1 MNRLL
6 ITGALLL
13 IVPAA
18 APAQTKQIQADI
30 DKALQEARVYQDI
43 EIMRRLVQRRVFSFA
58 ASCSKCHSDPFAERV
73 IQLDPSASMLGE
85 VVGRGEGP
93 NHAAANFALWSEV
106 ADGGNRLARLQSS
119 EAIVIDGHYVKGHG
133 VVLQA
138 QLPPSLMMMGRPET
152 AEGGKKTPP
161 PANEWDQ
168 IRRQLWGGKVESVAA
183 PREDPHATNIQDVL
197 LQVLAESGK
206 HFQSLAA
213 NEQLTLNV
221 TFRPAAAA
229 SGTTRVL
236 SDGLER
242 QALSNW
248 LIERGG
254 PAPSTAGGSAAA
266 AGGSTPNAGNISFR
280 DYELLA
286 DFHIKQ
292 GRYQEAV
299 KTLQKALEVNKDA
312 SRTSGLYRKLA
323 SAYLLLDAGQS
334 NPQVFEKVAEFLKKA
349 QEGGKAAAPSQRL
362 ALPTR
367 LVITAPRT
375 ALQQASPGKLEEFRR
390 QITVSWLR
398 FDHPALEQRGEVQS
412 DPEKTDTTGK

>member
-1 MNRLL
+1 MKRLL

-30 DKALQEARVYQDI
+30 DKALQEARAYQDI

-58 ASCSKCHSDPFAERV
+58 ASCGKCHSDPFTERV
-73 IQLDPSASMLGE
+73 IQVDPSASMLVEG
-85 VVGRGEGP
+85 VDRGQDP
-93 NHAAANFALWSEV
+93 HHAAANFALWSEV
-106 ADGGNRLARLQSS
+106 ADGGNRPARLQSS

-138 QLPPSLMMMGRPET
+138 QLPLSLMMMGRPET

-168 IRRQLWGGKVESVAA
+168 IRKQLWGEKVESVAA

-197 LQVLAESGK
+197 LQVLAENGK

-229 SGTTRVL
+229 SGTSRVL
-236 SDGLER
+236 SDGLGK
-242 QALSNW
+242 ALSNW

-254 PAPSTAGGSAAA
+254 STPNTAGGSAAA
-266 AGGSTPNAGNISFR
+266 AGGSAPNAGNISFR

-323 SAYLLLDAGQS
+323 SAYL
-334 NPQVFEKVAEFLKKA
+334 
-349 QEGGKAAAPSQRL
+349 
-362 ALPTR
+362 
-367 LVITAPRT
+367 
-375 ALQQASPGKLEEFRR
+375 
-390 QITVSWLR
+390 
-398 FDHPALEQRGEVQS
+398 
-412 DPEKTDTTGK
+412 